1 MKILKD
7 IFSLLKETFNEW
19 NEDGAPRLAA
29 ALAYYTAFSIAPL
42 LLLVIALVGLIA
54 DQAAA
59 REEIISLVQRSINAE
74 AAEVVGELIDNAQK
88 PTTGIIST
96 IVGIITL
103 ILGAI
108 GVFGNLQT
116 SLDIIWDVDEDKT
129 RKPAGIRGF
138 IRDKLLSFGMIF
150 VIGFLLLVS
159 LVIGTILSALDDYLL
174 SRWPALGILL
184 QILSFVISFGVTTV
198 LFAMIYKFLPH
209 IRLAWRDVMIG
220 AAFTALLFTIG
231 RTLLAQYLGNSA
243 ATSAYGVA
251 GAFVVIL
258 LWVNYSAQILLF
270 GAEFTQVYARRRNPN
285 IQAKPGAKV
294 PERNP
299 TRVNAV

>member
-1 MKILKD
+1 MKLIKT
-7 IFSLLKETFNEW
+7 IFSMLKETFDEW

-42 LLLVIALVGLIA
+42 LLLLIAMVGLIA
-54 DQAAA
+54 DQATA
-59 REEIISLVQRSINAE
+59 REQIITTVQSSISPE
-74 AAEVVGELIDNAQK
+74 AAGIVGDLIDNAQK

-96 IVGIITL
+96 IVGVVTL

-108 GVFGNLQT
+108 GVFSNLQT
-116 SLDIIWDVDEDKT
+116 ALDIIWDVDEDKT
-129 RKPAGIRGF
+129 KKSTGIRG
-138 IRDKLLSFGMIF
+138 IVRDKLLSFGMIF

-159 LVIGTILSALDDYLL
+159 LVIGTAVSALDNYLL
-174 SRWPALGILL
+174 TRWPALAFLM
-184 QILSFVISFGVTTV
+184 QILSFAISFGVTAL

-209 IRLAWRDVMIG
+209 VRIAWRDVIVG
-220 AAFTALLFTIG
+220 ASFTSLLFTIG

-243 ATSAYGVA
+243 TTSAYGVA

-299 TRVNAV
+299 TRINAV

>member
-42 LLLVIALVGLIA
+42 LLLVIALVGLIT
-54 DQAAA
+54 DQASV
-59 REEIISLVQRSINAE
+59 RQEIIATVQSSISSE
-74 AAEVVGELIDNAQK
+74 AAGVVEELIDNAQK

-96 IVGIITL
+96 IIGVVTL
-103 ILGAI
+103 VLGAI
-108 GVFGNLQT
+108 GVFSNLQVA
-116 SLDIIWDVDEDKT
+116 LNIIWDVDEDKT
-129 RKPAGIRGF
+129 KKSTGIRG
-138 IRDKLLSFGMIF
+138 IVRDKLLSFGMIF

-159 LVIGTILSALDDYLL
+159 LVLGTMLSALDDYLL
-174 SRWPALGILL
+174 SRWPALGFLL
-184 QILSFVISFGVTTV
+184 QILSIVLSFGVTTI

-209 IRLAWRDVMIG
+209 VQIAWRDVMVG

-243 ATSAYGVA
+243 TTSAYGVA

-285 IQAKPGAKV
+285 IQADPGAKV

-299 TRVNAV
+299 VRVNAV